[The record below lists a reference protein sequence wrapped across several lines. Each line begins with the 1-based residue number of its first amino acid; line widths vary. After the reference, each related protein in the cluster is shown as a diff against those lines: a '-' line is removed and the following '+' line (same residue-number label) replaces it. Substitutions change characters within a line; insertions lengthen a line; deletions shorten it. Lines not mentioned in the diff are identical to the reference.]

1 MIIIQMVACQV
12 WIPVLAVVACNL
24 HVGNNPKNYTGKRPQ
39 TACGG
44 KKPMYQIQARA
55 MEQ

>member
-1 MIIIQMVACQV
+1 MIIIQMVACQI
-12 WIPVLAVVACNL
+12 WIPVLAAVACNL